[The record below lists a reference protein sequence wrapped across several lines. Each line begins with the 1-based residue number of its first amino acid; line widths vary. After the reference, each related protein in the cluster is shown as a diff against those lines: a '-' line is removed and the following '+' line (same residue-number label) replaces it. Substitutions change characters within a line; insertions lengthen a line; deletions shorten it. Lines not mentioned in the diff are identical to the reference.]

1 MPGGAWYDRSVE
13 IRFVRRAQGGVL
25 ASLLLPLLAPLLAL
39 TAGSGCSTP
48 LEQNQTH
55 VPVRQSIPVSVC
67 TEQLAPVKSKAQG
80 KAVIRDLDP
89 AQWLE
94 IIIPQYEEEKGLEP
108 TSLDCTGHYVFANE
122 SLRGGASDKGWP
134 RTFDVEDMTIQAGP
148 GGMRVFWAR
157 TLKFDDNTEGGPIA
171 LVRAIDDRAEVYG
184 VGSYRGHPGSKLT
197 PVRAGND
204 VLVIAETK
212 ECDPE
217 NPGECRKRATFFLPR
232 RGRLIEGAAVDLE
245 RIAVVPSSLER
256 GLFARYRL
264 TTDITYRPDGILLLE
279 QVDVR
284 IVENGLEDKDSGRHL
299 RTVEFGRILKV
310 ERDSL
315 FSSNEP
321 LWDRVVGQ
329 D

>member
-1 MPGGAWYDRSVE
+1 ME
-13 IRFVRRAQGGVL
+13 IRFVRWAQRGVF
-25 ASLLLPLLAPLLAL
+25 ASLLLPSLAL
-39 TAGSGCSTP
+39 SAGSGCSTP

-80 KAVIRDLDP
+80 KAVVRDLDP

-108 TSLDCTGHYVFANE
+108 TALDCTGHYVFANE

-134 RTFDVEDMTIQAGP
+134 RTFDVEDMTIQSGP

-157 TLKFDDNTEGGPIA
+157 TLKFDDGTEGGPIA

-212 ECDPE
+212 ECDPA

-245 RIAVVPSSLER
+245 RVAVVPSSIER
-256 GLFARYRL
+256 GLFTRYRL
-264 TTDITYRPDGILLLE
+264 TTDVTYRPDGILLLE

-284 IVENGLEDKDSGRHL
+284 IVENGLVDKDSGRHL

>member
-1 MPGGAWYDRSVE
+1 VE
-13 IRFVRRAQGGVL
+13 IRFVRRAERGVL
-25 ASLLLPLLAPLLAL
+25 ASLLFPLLAL
-39 TAGSGCSTP
+39 TAASGCSTP

-108 TSLDCTGHYVFANE
+108 TALDCTGHYVFANE

-134 RTFDVEDMTIQAGP
+134 RTFDVEDMTMQSGP

-245 RIAVVPSSLER
+245 RIAVVPSSIAR
-256 GLFARYRL
+256 GLFTRYRL

>member
-1 MPGGAWYDRSVE
+1 VE
-13 IRFVRRAQGGVL
+13 IRFVRRAQGGVF
-25 ASLLLPLLAPLLAL
+25 ASLLFSSLAL
-39 TAGSGCSTP
+39 SAGSGCSTP

-108 TSLDCTGHYVFANE
+108 TALDCTGHYVFANE

-134 RTFDVEDMTIQAGP
+134 RTFDVEDMTIQSGP
-148 GGMRVFWAR
+148 GGLRVFWAR

-212 ECDPE
+212 ECDPD

-245 RIAVVPSSLER
+245 RIAVVPSSIER
-256 GLFARYRL
+256 GLFTRYRL

>member
-1 MPGGAWYDRSVE
+1 VE
-13 IRFVRRAQGGVL
+13 SRFVRQVQGGARV
-25 ASLLLPLLAPLLAL
+25 SLLGPLLTLA
-39 TAGSGCSTP
+39 ASAFAVVGCSTP
-48 LEQNQTH
+48 LEQNQAH
-55 VPVRQSIPVSVC
+55 VPVRQSVPVSVC
-67 TEQLAPVKSKAQG
+67 TEQLAPVKAKTQG
-80 KAVIRDLDP
+80 KAVVRDLDP

-94 IIIPQYEEEKGLEP
+94 IIIPQYVEDKGLEP

-134 RTFDVEDMTIQAGP
+134 RTFDPEDMTIQSGP

-232 RGRLIEGAAVDLE
+232 RGRLIEGAAIDVE
-245 RIAVVPSSLER
+245 RVAVVPSALER

-284 IVENGLEDKDSGRHL
+284 IVENGLPDKDSGRHL
-299 RTVEFGRILKV
+299 RTVEFGRFLKV